1 MNMTHRRRGVV
12 LILALVAIGLLAGL
26 LAVIGVGTGQ
36 QLHQRQTDR
45 VRLAAI
51 AIADSA
57 AAYARRPDR
66 LWPTTQPD
74 ATIELNVS
82 ALVPASMQGEAH
94 LTIGT
99 GDGQKACRVDA
110 SVTLGAYTAAETRHV
125 KLSGS

>member
-12 LILALVAIGLLAGL
+12 LILALVVIGLLAGV

-66 LWPTTQPD
+66 PWPTTQPD
-74 ATIELNVS
+74 ARSPWTSATRAGARSFTAVS
-82 ALVPASMQGEAH
+82 
-94 LTIGT
+94 
-99 GDGQKACRVDA
+99 
-110 SVTLGAYTAAETRHV
+110 
-125 KLSGS
+125 